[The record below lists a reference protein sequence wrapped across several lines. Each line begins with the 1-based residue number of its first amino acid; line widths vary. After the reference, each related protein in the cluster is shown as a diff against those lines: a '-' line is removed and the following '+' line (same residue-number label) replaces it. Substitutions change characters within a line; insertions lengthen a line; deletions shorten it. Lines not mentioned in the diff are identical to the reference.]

1 MDAPFYDPLDH
12 TADLGWVV
20 WGNSWE
26 ELCENAG
33 RALTDTL
40 VALEKVEPR
49 QEVEWSVRAPASER
63 LLVRHLEEILFQFDA
78 KGMVFSRFQIS
89 RLGTDGLSCRAWG
102 EPLDRDKHGFK
113 TEIKAV
119 TYHQL
124 KIERE
129 SDGRYS
135 ARVILDV

>member
-1 MDAPFYDPLDH
+1 MDAPFYEPLDH
-12 TADLGWVV
+12 TADLGWAV
-20 WGNSWE
+20 WGDSWE

-40 VALEKVEPR
+40 VDLGKVEPR
-49 QEVEWSVRAPASER
+49 QEVQWRVQTSTPER